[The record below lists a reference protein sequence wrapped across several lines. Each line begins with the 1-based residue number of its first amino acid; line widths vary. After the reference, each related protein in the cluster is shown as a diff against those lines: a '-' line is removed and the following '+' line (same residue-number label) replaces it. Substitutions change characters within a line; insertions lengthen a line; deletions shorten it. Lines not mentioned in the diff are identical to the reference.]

1 MAPVVLLLYAFSCG
15 AAVGESKADIL
26 VLPYGARMRGMGE
39 VGTALADDE
48 CMVFTN
54 PAGLGQPA
62 ERWRYGAQTI
72 AFERLLPAF
81 GVPELWHTA
90 TSFVFHPA
98 WEQWSEDMGGF
109 GISWNYVNLGKVELD
124 NGRAGTPDTINAW
137 EGAWSIGWGFPF
149 AGNGRVTHYVG
160 LFATWCYTSVGGVTY
175 TEFGDANAINSLS
188 GRSVAFDVGYLV
200 DIFPGVRLGVSL
212 QNMGP
217 PLHYYSGKRLGPL
230 PFTIN
235 LGLAFTREYD
245 IGPIRAIAAA
255 AEYRAEREFV
265 KTYGD
270 KGAGPFWKAIRT
282 DWADSDLEE
291 NMEEI
296 IHHWGAEITA
306 INTFSSRFGFMKDA
320 IGYRTELSWGVGAH
334 WLNHFNLDFG
344 VIYSPDGMSVA
355 RHGQWHFSFSVHD
368 LWCWDRK
375 RDFEWWRVVDET

>member
-1 MAPVVLLLYAFSCG
+1 MAPVVLLLHAFSCG
-15 AAVGESKADIL
+15 AAVGESAVITL
-26 VLPYGARMRGMGE
+26 VFPYGARMRGMGE

-48 CMVFTN
+48 CMIFTN
-54 PAGLGQPA
+54 PAGLGQPL
-62 ERWRYGAQTI
+62 ERWRYGAQSF
-72 AFERLLPAF
+72 AYERLLPEF
-81 GVPELWHTA
+81 KLPDLWHA
-90 TSFVFHPA
+90 AHSFVFRPQ
-98 WEQWSEDMGGF
+98 WRGWSEDIGGF
-109 GISWNYVNLGKVELD
+109 CFSWNYINFGGIELTDDQGRVE
-124 NGRAGTPDTINAW
+124 DTTYSW
-137 EGAWSIGWGFPF
+137 EGVWTLGWGIPLPANEWVSHY
-149 AGNGRVTHYVG
+149 AGASVKWVHSALAPEYGVDDDGIGRV
-160 LFATWCYTSVGGVTY
+160 
-175 TEFGDANAINSLS
+175 
-188 GRSVAFDVGYLV
+188 VAFDAGYLV
-200 DIFPGVRLGVSL
+200 DFYPGIRFGLSL

-217 PLHYYSGKRLGPL
+217 PIYYISTEHADPI

-235 LGLAFTREYD
+235 LACAFKGHLDIDGVRSLA
-245 IGPIRAIAAA
+245 IA
-255 AEYRAEREFV
+255 AEYRADREFV
-265 KTYGD
+265 KNRFDGRPD
-270 KGAGPFWKAIRT
+270 PFWKAIRT